1 MKSGFGSGLVGGVFG
16 SACVAA
22 LAVSVSLLFLGSA
35 QAQNGGDAAPAT
47 PAADAPASDAPAEK
61 PAAPAQTFIPRPSEI
76 LPLAATDLTLDVVD
90 TGKHLIA
97 VGDRGHI
104 LASNDGKTWA
114 QVEVPVRAPFTS
126 VFFVDENEGWA
137 VGHDAEIVHTSD
149 GGKTWVLQN
158 YQPELEKALL
168 AVLFLDKQ
176 HGFAVGAYGL
186 FLKTDDGGGTWS
198 DASADAITADGLHL
212 FSIKKLGNGSLFVTG
227 EQGTLGLST
236 DGGNTWKKLNSPYE
250 ATLFDSVPFGQ
261 KSALICGL
269 RGNAFIAQDVAAGN
283 WKKVATGTQA
293 SFFGCSAIDDHT
305 AVMVGLNG
313 TIMVTDLTTGSVRQI
328 PSPVDSS
335 YSSAAR
341 FGASLVVVGESGIH
355 SVPLQ

>member
-1 MKSGFGSGLVGGVFG
+1 MKSGLLGGGLGGIQAMRISLIAVGISMF
-16 SACVAA
+16 
-22 LAVSVSLLFLGSA
+22 SLGAA
-35 QAQNGGDAAPAT
+35 QAQTGGDTA
-47 PAADAPASDAPAEK
+47 AADAPAADAATTAQPV
-61 PAAPAQTFIPRPSEI
+61 QTFIPRPSEI
-76 LPLAATDLTLDVVD
+76 MPLAPTDLTLDVVD

-104 LASNDGKTWA
+104 LASNDGKNWA
-114 QVEVPVRAPFTS
+114 QVAVPVRAPFTAVS
-126 VFFVDENEGWA
+126 FVDENEGWA

-149 GGKTWVLQN
+149 GGRTWTLQN

-168 AVLFLDKQ
+168 GVLFVDKL

-186 FLKTDDGGGTWS
+186 FLKTEDGGASWS
-198 DASADAITADGLHL
+198 DAKADEITADGLHL
-212 FSIKKLGNGSLFVTG
+212 FSIKKLGNGSLFITG

-236 DGGNTWKKLNSPYE
+236 DGGKTWKKLTSPYE
-250 ATLFDSVPFGQ
+250 ATLFNSVPFGE

-269 RGNAFIAQDVAAGN
+269 RGNAFISQDVKAGG
-283 WKKVATGTQA
+283 WKKVDTGTQA
-293 SFFGCSAIDDHT
+293 SLFGCAPIDDHT

-313 TIMVTDLTTGSVRQI
+313 TILVTDLKAGTVHLI

-335 YSSAAR
+335 YSGAAK